1 MSGRTPEESRGRPQ
15 NDGGSVRPDLEI
27 VASKL
32 WSPSARPGT
41 VVRSALLE
49 RLQASQAPIVTVIA
63 PGGYGKTTLLGQWV
77 ARNSA
82 ATTTWLSLDDHDNDP
97 GVMLSYLVCALERV
111 EPVDAQQRRMLLV
124 DAAIDGSSA
133 LRRIAAWVSSIRTPF
148 SMVIDHVEAIR
159 NPASGDLIAAVALN
173 LPNGSRLALAART
186 EPPIPVAR
194 LRAEGLIEEIG
205 RVELSMDVQEAGKLL
220 ASAGTQ
226 LDDTELAELVA
237 HTEGWPVGLYLASH
251 VYTTQGSRIGSLSPP
266 RGDDRIMADY
276 LRAEII
282 ASLPPSTV
290 NLLVRTSIL
299 DRLSG
304 PLCDA
309 VMASVGSQELLESLE
324 NSNMLI
330 VPLDRERQ
338 WYRCHHL
345 VGEMLRAELDRTE
358 PEIVGR
364 LHDRAS
370 NWFEANGQLVSAV
383 DHAQLAGDGDR
394 AALLFCRIAAAIHG
408 SGRAD
413 TVVRWL
419 RWFEERGLIVQY
431 PQVAALGAF
440 LEALGG
446 QRSFALVLADAA
458 VAGDASVPVPD
469 GSHLDGWIAA
479 MEACLCRH
487 GVAQMRDDAARATQ
501 LLSALSPLRGPATV
515 LGGIAAILE
524 GDLPGAD
531 TLFTSGAE
539 HCRRNGNSPGTRR
552 RWPSALSSHSNGAT
566 VATRWRCRR
575 RRSRSSRTLDSKGT
589 SRPRWSSRL
598 RQGPRRWRVT
608 WSLRAATSPRGPDF
622 APAVPRRCP
631 GQHNSSPSWPTRTSR
646 WAMQSA
652 REPSCA
658 RFVTSPPSRLISAR
672 LEEQCAELSRTL
684 DAITI
689 GSSGASS
696 LTAAELRLLPFLS
709 THLTYKEIGE
719 RLFISRNTVKTE
731 ATSLFRKLGASS
743 RSEAVQTA
751 EQIGLLGP

>member
-1 MSGRTPEESRGRPQ
+1 MSGRTPEESRGRPR
-15 NDGGSVRPDLEI
+15 NDGVSGRPDLEI

-32 WSPSARPGT
+32 WSPSARPGA

-205 RVELSMDVQEAGKLL
+205 RIELSMDVQEAGKLL

-226 LDDTELAELVA
+226 LDETELAELVA

-309 VMASVGSQELLESLE
+309 VMASAGSQELLESLE

-531 TLFTSGAE
+531 TLFASGAE
-539 HCRRNGNSPGTRR
+539 HCRRNGNSPGHAAALAERAVIALER
-552 RWPSALSSHSNGAT
+552 GDGSNALALSEEALAVVSDARLEGYVQAT
-566 VATRWRCRR
+566 VVFAVAA
-575 RRSRSSRTLDSKGT
+575 RTAAMAGHVELARGHIAAGARL
-589 SRPRWSSRL
+589 RPRCTAAVPWSAQLLAQLAHAYLAVGDAVGARAVL
-598 RQGPRRWRVT
+598 RQVRDITAV
-608 WSLRAATSPRGPDF
+608 SPDLG
-622 APAVPRRCP
+622 A
-631 GQHNSSPSWPTRTSR
+631 
-646 WAMQSA
+646 
-652 REPSCA
+652 
-658 RFVTSPPSRLISAR
+658 